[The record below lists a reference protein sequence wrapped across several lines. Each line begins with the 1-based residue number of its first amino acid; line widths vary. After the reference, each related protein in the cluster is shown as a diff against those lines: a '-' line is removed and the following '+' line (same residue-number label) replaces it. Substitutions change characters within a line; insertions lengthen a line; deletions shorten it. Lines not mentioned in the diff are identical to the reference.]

1 MADWRAILEGQLV
14 PNPPRLT
21 VEEAIILY
29 DEADQN
35 ELLHAGLQMRRLRVP
50 GNKVTYLV
58 DRNVNYTNVCT
69 INCQFCSFYRPPGLQ
84 ESYTQTIEQI
94 SARFSEL
101 EYIGGSRV
109 LMQGGVNPDLPLE
122 WYTDLI
128 SELRVRHPTIDLDLS
143 LIHI

>member
-1 MADWRAILEGQLV
+1 MADWRAILEGLLV
-14 PNPPRLT
+14 LKPPRLT

-69 INCQFCSFYRPPGLQ
+69 INCQFCSFIDHLDIKNHTLKL
-84 ESYTQTIEQI
+84 SNK
-94 SARFSEL
+94 S
-101 EYIGGSRV
+101 
-109 LMQGGVNPDLPLE
+109 
-122 WYTDLI
+122 
-128 SELRVRHPTIDLDLS
+128 VRDFLS
-143 LIHI
+143 